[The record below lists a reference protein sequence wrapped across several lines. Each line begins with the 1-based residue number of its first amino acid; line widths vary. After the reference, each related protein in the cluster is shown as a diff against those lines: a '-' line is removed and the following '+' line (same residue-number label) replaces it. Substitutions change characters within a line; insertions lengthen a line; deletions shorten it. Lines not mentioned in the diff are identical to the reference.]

1 MDFFAQG
8 VKRYVAIA
16 VMYNHDGSYSMQI
29 EDKTFQV
36 LGDVYNEG
44 NCSYLKCSV
53 NGVASKTKLIILEN
67 TIYLFSMEGSIQ
79 IDIPVPKYLSS
90 VSSEGTQGG
99 ALAPMTGTIE
109 KVFVK
114 AGDKVKAGD
123 SLMVMIAMKMEH
135 TIKAPKSGT
144 IKKVFYEEGS
154 QANRHAPLV
163 KFEEEESH
171 KREAE

>member
-1 MDFFAQG
+1 MTLRDG
-8 VKRYVAIA
+8 ENNVAIA
-16 VMYNHDGSYSMQI
+16 VTYNHDGSYSMQI

-36 LGDVYNEG
+36 LGDLCSEG
-44 NCSYLKCSV
+44 DCTYLKCSV

-99 ALAPMTGTIE
+99 TIAPMAGTIE

-123 SLMVMIAMKMEH
+123 PLMVMIAMKMEL
-135 TIKAPKSGT
+135 IIRAPKDGT
-144 IKKVFYEEGS
+144 VKSVFYKEGS

-163 KFEEEESH
+163 EFEEEESD